1 MAMTLKTARV
11 AKNLTQAEAAK
22 KIGISVDTLANYE
35 VGKSYPN
42 IPILKMIER
51 VYGVEYKDLIFLV
64 N

>member
-11 AKNLTQAEAAK
+11 AKNLTQVEAAK

-42 IPILKMIER
+42 IPILKVIER

>member
-11 AKNLTQAEAAK
+11 AKNLTQVEAAK

>member
-11 AKNLTQAEAAK
+11 AKNLTQVEAAK

-35 VGKSYPN
+35 AGKSYPN

>member
-11 AKNLTQAEAAK
+11 AKNLTQVEAAK
-22 KIGISVDTLANYE
+22 KIGVSVDTLANYE

-42 IPILKMIER
+42 IPILKVIER
-51 VYGVEYKDLIFLV
+51 VYGVEYKDLIFLI